1 MILTPENFLQFAMN
15 CYENPQCFNIKE
27 FEKDLNRFDYLKKLL
42 NRYKSIG
49 ELRERLILNHI
60 IVIYNVFGDSATDML
75 LHKLPEHKSSLI
87 TFMIYL
93 NRVSENNIYE
103 LDQTI
108 IEVLRK
114 I

>member
-1 MILTPENFLQFAMN
+1 MILTTENFIQFAMN

-27 FEKDLNRFDYLKKLL
+27 FENDLNRFDYLKKLL
-42 NRYKSIG
+42 NRYKSVG

-75 LHKLPEHKSSLI
+75 LHKLSEHKSSLI

-93 NRVSENNIYE
+93 NRIPENMVNE

>member
-1 MILTPENFLQFAMN
+1 MILTTENFIQFAMN

-27 FEKDLNRFDYLKKLL
+27 FENDLNRFDYLKKLL
-42 NRYKSIG
+42 NRYKSVG

-60 IVIYNVFGDSATDML
+60 IVIYNVFGDSATDMIL
-75 LHKLPEHKSSLI
+75 FKLSEYKSSLI

-93 NRVSENNIYE
+93 NRIPEDMVNE

>member
-1 MILTPENFLQFAMN
+1 MILTTENFIQFAMN

-27 FEKDLNRFDYLKKLL
+27 FENDLNRFDYLKKLL
-42 NRYKSIG
+42 NRYKSFG

-60 IVIYNVFGDSATDML
+60 IVIYNVFGESATDML
-75 LHKLPEHKSSLI
+75 LHKLSEHKSSLI

-93 NRVSENNIYE
+93 NRITENMVNE

>member
-1 MILTPENFLQFAMN
+1 MILTPENFLQFSMN

-27 FEKDLNRFDYLKKLL
+27 FENDLNRFDYLKKLL
-42 NRYKSIG
+42 NRYKSFG

-60 IVIYNVFGDSATDML
+60 IVIYNVFGDSATDMIL
-75 LHKLPEHKSSLI
+75 FKLPEHKSSLI

-93 NRVSENNIYE
+93 NRIPEDVVHE
-103 LDQTI
+103 LDETI

>member
-27 FEKDLNRFDYLKKLL
+27 FENDLNRFDYLKKLL
-42 NRYKSIG
+42 NRYKSVG

-60 IVIYNVFGDSATDML
+60 IIIYNVFGDSATDML
-75 LHKLPEHKSSLI
+75 LLKLPEHKSSLI

-93 NRVSENNIYE
+93 NRVSEDDIYE